1 MQTNTLDSI
10 RKVKRSFADIAS
22 EQLKRP
28 IRFRVLGRLRK
39 TPGNLEEI
47 ISNEKVRMLYARKK
61 CPTSAELK
69 TYNQD
74 SHREETPPDNKH
86 KQLLLP
92 KKLEGNV
99 KLSTSNVFNN
109 KNKFTSNLWEERYIK
124 QSNCYATEAQKR
136 LKQKSLSETK
146 LKIMPKY
153 PLLKSHSD
161 SRITKSFE
169 LPKFS
174 SCEKNISKQRRSSRL
189 YSSNSFCKV
198 PLFDLKRLQ
207 VKDCKES
214 IKSGRTKES
223 KRVRISKEPTK
234 THFYD

>member
-1 MQTNTLDSI
+1 MQSNTLDSI

-22 EQLKRP
+22 EQLRRP
-28 IRFRVLGRLRK
+28 IGFRVLGRLRK
-39 TPGNLEEI
+39 TTGNLEEI

-61 CPTSAELK
+61 CPASAELK
-69 TYNQD
+69 AYKQD
-74 SHREETPPDNKH
+74 NHHEETPKDNKQ
-86 KQLLLP
+86 KLLP

-99 KLSTSNVFNN
+99 KLSTSDVFNN
-109 KNKFTSNLWEERYIK
+109 KHKLNSHLWEERYVQ
-124 QSNCYATEAQKR
+124 QSNSYAAESHKR

-146 LKIMPKY
+146 LKVLPKY

-161 SRITKSFE
+161 SRIIKSFE
-169 LPKFS
+169 LPKFPT
-174 SCEKNISKQRRSSRL
+174 CEKDRTKQRRSSRL
-189 YSSNSFCKV
+189 YSSSSFCKV

-207 VKDCKES
+207 VKDCRENKRS
-214 IKSGRTKES
+214 RRTKES